1 METEKQQRRRINQV
15 IEKNPRGIIIIIMCV
30 CYYYIEGKLGT
41 EETTHKHTQNE
52 ILSRAHCWVHSVFV
66 ANKKQIYIMCIM
78 WHQNV

>member
-41 EETTHKHTQNE
+41 EETTNNSTQTHTKWDPFKSAL
-52 ILSRAHCWVHSVFV
+52 LSA
-66 ANKKQIYIMCIM
+66 
-78 WHQNV
+78 